1 MEHERVCPFWVGYFL
16 ICPIRKWFQN
26 PKKLLSG
33 YIRPGM
39 KALDIGC
46 AMGFFSLPLSKMVG
60 PDGKVICLDV
70 QERMIQTLRKR
81 ANKAG
86 LLDRI
91 ETRICKSDS
100 LGLEDLNEEIDFAL
114 ASAVVHEFPDTEA
127 FFSEIYHT
135 LKKSGKLLIIEPKAH
150 VSIADFK
157 NTIIK
162 AEKSGFNVIEK
173 PHVRGS
179 HSALLVKK

>member
-16 ICPIRKWFQN
+16 ICPVRKWFQN

-114 ASAVVHEFPDTEA
+114 ASAVVHEVPDTEA
-127 FFSEIYHT
+127 FFSEIHRVM
-135 LKKSGKLLIIEPKAH
+135 KKSGKFLVIEPKGR
-150 VSIADFK
+150 VSEEAFEK
-157 NTIIK
+157 TVALAENAGFEIIERP
-162 AEKSGFNVIEK
+162 A
-173 PHVRGS
+173 VRGG
-179 HSALLVKK
+179 HSALFVKE